1 MPLRIESMARW
12 TTTIVATLLGLCLA
26 LPAQAQWKWRDKGGQ
41 TQYSDLPPPQGVPE
55 QDILSRPS
63 SAKRR
68 SAGPT
73 APAASAAAAAAS
85 AAPGA
90 ASAAL
95 APRTVEPELEARRK
109 KAEADEAAKAKVE
122 EAKVAAAR
130 AENCTR
136 ARTQMRTL
144 DSGIRVVRSNE
155 KGEREILDD
164 KQRAVEVKRTQDII
178 SADCRQ

>member
-1 MPLRIESMARW
+1 MARW
-12 TTTIVATLLGLCLA
+12 TTAIFATLLGLCLA

-55 QDILSRPS
+55 QDILSRPA

-68 SAGPT
+68 SAGAAATVPS
-73 APAASAAAAAAS
+73 AASAAS
-85 AAPGA
+85 GA
-90 ASAAL
+90 ASPAL
-95 APRTVEPELEARRK
+95 APKTVDPELEAKRK

-144 DSGIRVVRSNE
+144 DSGIRVVRANQ

-164 KQRAVEVKRTQDII
+164 TQRAAEVKRTQDII
-178 SADCRQ
+178 SADCKQ